1 MNVIIIT
8 LIVSIGAVAL
18 MMVGLALTRIIKGR
32 DLQSDVGN
40 NDEMKKR
47 GIKCAQQEMR
57 EQEAAEK
64 GAVCCE
70 EAIKCGSDCGSC
82 NVQH

>member
-8 LIVSIGAVAL
+8 LAVSIGAVAL
-18 MMVGLALTRIIKGR
+18 MMVGLALTRIIKGK
-32 DLQSDVGN
+32 DLQSDIGD

-57 EQEAAEK
+57 EQEAAENN
-64 GAVCCE
+64 AVCGE
-70 EAIKCGSDCGSC
+70 DALKCGSDCSSC
-82 NVQH
+82 NVR